1 MKKSYLTWFV
11 STDTLAPRSETRTLP
26 QTNFF
31 NMYTSKTFSMKFTF
45 QTFIFISMII
55 LSRDLQRS
63 TQNTMS

>member
-31 NMYTSKTFSMKFTF
+31 NTYTSKIFSIKFTF
-45 QTFIFISMII
+45 HTFIFISIII
-55 LSRDLQRS
+55 LSRDFQRS
-63 TQNTMS
+63 TQNMMS